1 MRPVTLFLLPLL
13 SLLTAVW
20 PVGPPRPEVLRG
32 FEPPP
37 GPYAAG
43 HRGVDLAAPPGTPVL
58 APAAGTVAF
67 AGPVGG
73 RGVLTITLTGTG
85 LPPLRTTYGPVEPLV
100 GAGTT
105 VRPGDL
111 VARVAPGGHCTH
123 PCLHWGLLR
132 GAHYLNPLTLV
143 HGGPSRLLPATG
155 PVLLPGP
162 GPRPPVTRRP
172 PPGQAPRT
180 PPRAME
186 TAASAMTAGS
196 SAAPSSIRR
205 TAASTTPWRSIA
217 SRRG

>member
-1 MRPVTLFLLPLL
+1 MHLVTLLLLPLL
-13 SLLTAVW
+13 SLLGAVW

-32 FEPPP
+32 WEPPP

-43 HRGVDLAAPPGTPVL
+43 HRGVDLAAPPGAPVR
-58 APAAGTVAF
+58 APAAGTVTF

-85 LPPLRTTYGPVEPLV
+85 LPPLRTTYGPVEPLARTGSV
-100 GAGTT
+100 VRAGD
-105 VRPGDL
+105 V
-111 VARVAPGGHCTH
+111 VARVAPGGHC
-123 PCLHWGLLR
+123 PRSCLHWGLLR
-132 GAHYLNPLTLV
+132 GEVYLNPLVLV
-143 HGGPSRLLPATG
+143 RAGPSRLL
-155 PVLLPGP
+155 
-162 GPRPPVTRRP
+162 P

-180 PPRAME
+180 PPRAMD